1 MQTEQKQTKT
11 FIFILT
17 SKLMVGRCLTKHSSH
32 LLDIS
37 SILWI
42 SPFSELGLV
51 FIFLRQNNIN
61 KKIICSSFYFPS
73 SMVLNAMQVL
83 YTVASGL
90 TVRFLHYIKCLN
102 SSGLCYWGCGHK
114 GSSLW
119 PIAELYGHNWKKV
132 SEVES
137 FLTSFITSPGKK

>member
-17 SKLMVGRCLTKHSSH
+17 SKRMVGRFLTKHSSH

-51 FIFLRQNNIN
+51 FIFLIKNSKKKK
-61 KKIICSSFYFPS
+61 KKII
-73 SMVLNAMQVL
+73 
-83 YTVASGL
+83 
-90 TVRFLHYIKCLN
+90 
-102 SSGLCYWGCGHK
+102 W
-114 GSSLW
+114 
-119 PIAELYGHNWKKV
+119 
-132 SEVES
+132 
-137 FLTSFITSPGKK
+137 